1 MQPQQSCLRACSAN
15 VFFRSL
21 SIRLS
26 KNKRNKKN
34 IDKHFAYVASTDW
47 QQQQASVAQG
57 IIPVAVKRG
66 TWVQAQVGAEK
77 DV

>member
-1 MQPQQSCLRACSAN
+1 MKIL
-15 VFFRSL
+15 L
-21 SIRLS
+21 
-26 KNKRNKKN
+26 
-34 IDKHFAYVASTDW
+34 VASTDW
-47 QQQQASVAQG
+47 QQQQASLAQG